1 MTAVPIDALAPHFFQ
16 VAYVV
21 SDVAEAEARFQ
32 QWLGVPSW
40 FRMANMEFGADCSLR
55 GRPSDSAAHL
65 SIGWLRDTQVELIE
79 PLRGESLY
87 QEFLD
92 AKGPGLHH
100 IAFDVPDFD
109 ATIAMLSGAG
119 LDLLAKGRVGPGSEF
134 AYFDCE
140 TAGASVVEILG
151 FDDAIKGFMNTLRQ
165 QSAELI
171 AQQGT

>member
-1 MTAVPIDALAPHFFQ
+1 MTAAPIDVLAPHFFQ

-21 SDVAEAEARFQ
+21 RDLAEAEARFQ

-40 FRMANMEFGADCSLR
+40 FRMENMEFGGDCSFR

-109 ATIAMLSGAG
+109 ATVAALSGAG

-151 FDDAIKGFMNTLRQ
+151 FDDAIKGFMNTLRE
-165 QSAELI
+165 QSAEMI